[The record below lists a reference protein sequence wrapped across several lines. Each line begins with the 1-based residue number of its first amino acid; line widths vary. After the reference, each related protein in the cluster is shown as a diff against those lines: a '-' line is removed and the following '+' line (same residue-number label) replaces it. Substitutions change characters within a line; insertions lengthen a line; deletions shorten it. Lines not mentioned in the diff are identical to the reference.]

1 MQDMLAKAAVWF
13 EAQRREHLAVEVD
26 YTPAGSL
33 HSIRCRAT
41 PVIGRWEGVDAAGQ
55 MVRIETRD
63 FIIAVAD
70 MPEEPKRGDRIVFAE
85 NGVERVYSVTVPDG
99 SRQAWR
105 WVDRNQDVRRI
116 HAQQVERY

>member
-1 MQDMLAKAAVWF
+1 MLAKAAGWF